1 MSRSGP
7 NSELARLPETLP
19 IFPLPGTLLL
29 PDGRL
34 PLNIFEPRYMAMVR
48 DAMAGARAIGMIQ
61 PREAARDVGAARVYG
76 TGCAGRIVGF
86 EETDDGRYL
95 IELRGIARFDVA
107 EELPPH
113 NGYRRVRA
121 DYTRFRRDTQDDET
135 LVDRDRLLSTLGSYL
150 DAAGIEGDWDVI
162 EEADDAPLVT
172 SLAMMCPFSAPEKQA
187 LLEAATLAERA
198 STMTTLMEMALHA
211 PDASDAHH

>member
-1 MSRSGP
+1 MSTPGTDP
-7 NSELARLPETLP
+7 ELARLPETLP
-19 IFPLPGTLLL
+19 IFPLPETLLL

-61 PREAARDVGAARVYG
+61 PREAVRDVGAARVYG

-95 IELRGIARFDVA
+95 IELRGIARFDVV

-211 PDASDAHH
+211 PDASDARH

>member
-48 DAMAGARAIGMIQ
+48 DAIAGARAIGMIQ

-135 LVDRDRLLSTLGSYL
+135 LVDRDRLLSTQGSYL